1 MKNYD
6 RIISK
11 AFQTAAES
19 RDDFTRL
26 FNERAYI
33 DSVVRMAFLRHS
45 KALDTLRALGGV
57 ALAEEFSR
65 WYMEEWQG

>member
-6 RIISK
+6 IVIRK